1 MIEQTHGE
9 VIIVA
14 DSSKIGR
21 ISNFLTAPINAID
34 TIVTDDGID
43 PDYLEELRNQDI
55 RVLIATAV
63 KG

>member
-1 MIEQTHGE
+1 M
-9 VIIVA
+9 A

-43 PDYLEELRNQDI
+43 PDYLEELRRQDV
-55 RVLIATAV
+55 RVLVAQAV
-63 KG
+63 RG